1 MKTKKGVP
9 SNFHL
14 PFGPVIPVLAIVVSI
29 WLLTQVT
36 LIQFAWGFGALAIA
50 VPFYFLMAY
59 NKTRRERQE
68 AE

>member
-1 MKTKKGVP
+1 
-9 SNFHL
+9 
-14 PFGPVIPVLAIVVSI
+14 VIPVLAIVVSI